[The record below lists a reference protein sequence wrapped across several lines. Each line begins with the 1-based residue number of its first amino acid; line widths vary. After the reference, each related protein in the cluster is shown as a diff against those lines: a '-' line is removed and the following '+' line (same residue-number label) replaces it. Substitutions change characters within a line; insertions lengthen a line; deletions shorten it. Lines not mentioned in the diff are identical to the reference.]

1 MNTDLNPQIE
11 TNEGL
16 VALNDTET
24 ETAAQEMSLL
34 TQEGFTSEEIMS
46 LLWLRQWY
54 QSGGSD
60 RAEVVRRLEFIKL
73 LVLSGKLAA

>member
-16 VALNDTET
+16 VALNDTG
-24 ETAAQEMSLL
+24 TAAQEMSLL
-34 TQEGFTSEEIMS
+34 TQEGFTSEEVMS

-73 LVLSGKLAA
+73 LVLSGKLEA

>member
-1 MNTDLNPQIE
+1 MMNTDLNPQIE

-16 VALNDTET
+16 VALNDTG
-24 ETAAQEMSLL
+24 TAAQEMSLL
-34 TQEGFTSEEIMS
+34 TQEGFTSEEVMS

-73 LVLSGKLAA
+73 LVLSGKLEA